1 MKVKMNQLTYH
12 AKEERRDRREIVK
25 QVGIGRPIAQVKKFS
40 DNGREKTEMLTDTGL
55 IVVMG
60 DDNKIITLYLAST
73 AKAAAVYK
81 SAHGANAMMPVQI
94 FEQIKI
100 NRIMFP
106 AD

>member
-1 MKVKMNQLTYH
+1 MKIKMNQLTYH

-25 QVGIGRPIAQVKKFS
+25 QVGIGKPIAQIKKFS
-40 DNGREKTEMLTDTGL
+40 DGREKIEMLTNTGL

-81 SAHGANAMMPVQI
+81 SAHGANAMIPVQI

>member
-25 QVGIGRPIAQVKKFS
+25 QVGIGKPIAQVKKFS
-40 DNGREKTEMLTDTGL
+40 DNGREKTEVLTDTGMV
-55 IVVMG
+55 IIMG
-60 DDNKIITLYLAST
+60 DDNKIITLYLASI
-73 AKAAAVYK
+73 AKAAAIYK
-81 SAHGANAMMPVQI
+81 SAHGTNAKIPAQI

>member
-1 MKVKMNQLTYH
+1 MKIKMNQLTYH

-25 QVGIGRPIAQVKKFS
+25 QVGIGKPIAQIKKFS
-40 DNGREKTEMLTDTGL
+40 DGREKIEMLTNTGL